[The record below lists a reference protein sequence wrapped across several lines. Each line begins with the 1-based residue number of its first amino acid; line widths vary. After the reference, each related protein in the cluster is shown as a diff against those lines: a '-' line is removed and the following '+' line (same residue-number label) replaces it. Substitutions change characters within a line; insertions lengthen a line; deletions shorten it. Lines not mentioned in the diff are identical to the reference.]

1 MKLRNV
7 VLVMLAALL
16 LVGSAGAQEMTK
28 EQWQQE
34 IAKYTAQRDEL
45 NAKLKTLNGEI
56 DALKAESAKADG
68 DYKAGMDELY
78 TMVGADAE
86 KAAAFAKEIEA
97 AEAKANDLTRLSDAD
112 LMARS
117 GEVDELTK
125 TVAGLWENKLSL
137 IPEFWDR
144 LTALNEK
151 NKSLVNALQ
160 SQVKVYTVGT
170 WQRDRDCLWNISKKK
185 DIYDNAWMWPKIWQ
199 GNRDQIKDPDVIQQG
214 QKLKIPKGTE
224 LTRRRRLRRTSTT
237 PRRPPLRRRP
247 LLKKLLSPR
256 SSCAALVR
264 WTITNGNPL
273 HCQGVAV
280 LSF

>member
-86 KAAAFAKEIEA
+86 KAAAFSKEIEA
-97 AEAKANDLTRLSDAD
+97 AEAKADELTRLSDAD

-185 DIYDNAWMWPKIWQ
+185 DIYDNAWLWPKIWQ
-199 GNRDQIKDPDVIQQG
+199 GNRDQIKDPDVIQPG

-224 LTRRRRLRRTSTT
+224 LDTEEKSAANKYYA
-237 PRRPPLRRRP
+237 
-247 LLKKLLSPR
+247 KKAS
-256 SSCAALVR
+256 AA
-264 WTITNGNPL
+264 P
-273 HCQGVAV
+273 APAPEKAAEPKK
-280 LSF
+280 